1 VADERKEDVSVE
13 QTEED
18 RDNVMISN
26 KEDDLNNSSSIANIG
41 LDQQEAKI
49 VPESP

>member
-1 VADERKEDVSVE
+1 MADERKEDVSEE
-13 QTEED
+13 QTKED
-18 RDNVMISN
+18 GDDVKISN